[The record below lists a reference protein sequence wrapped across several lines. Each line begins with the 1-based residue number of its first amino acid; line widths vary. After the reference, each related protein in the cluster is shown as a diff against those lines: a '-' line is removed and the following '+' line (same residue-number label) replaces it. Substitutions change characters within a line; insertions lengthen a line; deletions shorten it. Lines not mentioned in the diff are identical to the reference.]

1 MLTTLT
7 PVILVGVAGLC
18 FLVAAV
24 VLRERVTAEGW
35 APATAPRVRLR
46 LSRQAL
52 GLGAGGLLAL
62 MLIGMVEGAGLQGL
76 NRTMGWLSAG
86 IIVWTVGV
94 VIPRIPQVRLQR
106 RVRSLRQCVPGMIRD
121 LQIYLQTE
129 TLNASYR
136 QYAAFVE
143 PQRALLQD
151 LVRQAVA
158 RQKTQPTATLA
169 KVVADL
175 AGVSGCVELA
185 QVTASLARAER
196 TGGPQ
201 EAVAIL
207 RDLGETLDHQ
217 LEQDHKALVAKRKLM
232 VIAATGLGVVVGLLG
247 GILYLIVAGSNTGG
261 VL

>member
-7 PVILVGVAGLC
+7 AVILLGVAGVC
-18 FLVAAV
+18 FLGAAV
-24 VLRERVTAEGW
+24 LLRERVAATVG
-35 APATAPRVRLR
+35 APTTAPRVRLR

-52 GLGAGGLLAL
+52 GLGAGALLAL
-62 MLIGMVEGAGLQGL
+62 MLIGMVEGAGLEGL
-76 NRTMGWLSAG
+76 QRTMGWLAAG
-86 IIVWTVGV
+86 IVVWTVGV
-94 VIPRIPQVRLQR
+94 VIPRMPQVRQER

-121 LQIYLQTE
+121 LQTYLQTD

-136 QYAAFVE
+136 QYAAFIE
-143 PQRALLQD
+143 PQRAALQD

-158 RQKTQPTATLA
+158 RQKTQQTVTLA
-169 KVVADL
+169 EVVAEL

-217 LEQDHKALVAKRKLM
+217 LEQDHKALIAKRKLM

-247 GILYLIVAGSNTGG
+247 GILYLIIAGSNTAG